1 MRITI
6 LPVYS
11 KLADMQDIPLS
22 LQARVP
28 FGWHLLRH
36 QVQTY
41 QALTTG
47 EVDVLL
53 NVAMTGDGKSLAAQ
67 LPTLIDNR
75 GLMAMYP
82 TNELIRDQEHQFEQT
97 RTRWSRPNLG
107 VTRLDAHQLD
117 QIEAETEL
125 RRADALVHSWV
136 NHEVVL
142 TNPDIFHY
150 VMEQYYIRPGAR
162 GDAPDR
168 IIEYLLQSFEQLVFA
183 EFHVFQ
189 SPQVV
194 SVMNALLF
202 IHAVTGETRPRKF
215 VFLSATPEPLL
226 LEYLQQAGLRYTIIE
241 GQYAHRLH
249 NPDSQCWR
257 RILHGCTLDMAPQTA
272 EEWVEGHL
280 EDTLLPFFLER
291 RPGAKGAIIVNSVA
305 SALRLVERLRAV
317 FASHGLRVASNT
329 GFDAA
334 EHRRTSYQADLLIGT
349 STIDVGVDFHINFLL
364 FESRDAGTF
373 LQRLGRLGRHDGY
386 EQDGT
391 LHRFPDFQAHA
402 LVPPWIH
409 ARFFE
414 AEQGSVPPF
423 SEGME
428 VDRERLSAIVR
439 EAFPQPTSFKQYGR
453 LWGGLQAA
461 RIIRG
466 LYHHTIKG
474 AYAGTRERLAECY
487 RQVLGVSIRSKLVE
501 IAELE
506 KEAPLLLE
514 EAWSFRGG
522 GDLISGVIDER
533 EQGSAQVK
541 VYDLMVMGLLA
552 NFEVTPIDQAEF
564 YELVAR
570 CKLPRR
576 AYGRH
581 DLVSYWRAWDVRP
594 ERKGIQ
600 ILLNQDIAGWGE
612 DDFGV
617 AQVLDHVE
625 VDAAGVEGLT
635 TLNRHLAR
643 RKMVALLCLLSPAEL
658 SRRLRLPQPFPIYR
672 FVSRD
677 GQEGSISFGRQA
689 LLLETALKSRPEI
702 RSGGGPMIV

>member
-1 MRITI
+1 M
-6 LPVYS
+6 LE
-11 KLADMQDIPLS
+11 
-22 LQARVP
+22 
-28 FGWHLLRH
+28 H

-47 EVDVLL
+47 EVDVLI
-53 NVAMTGDGKSLAAQ
+53 NIAMTGDGKSLAAQ
-67 LPTLIDNR
+67 LPTLTADR
-75 GLMAMYP
+75 PSPLMAMYP
-82 TNELIRDQEHQFEQT
+82 TNELISDQVLQFEQAKI
-97 RTRWSRPNLG
+97 RWNRPDLQ

-125 RRADALVHSWV
+125 RRADALVHSWR

-150 VMEQYYIRPGAR
+150 VMEQYYIRTGL
-162 GDAPDR
+162 DASDR
-168 IIEYLLQSFEQLVFA
+168 VLGPLLQLFDHLVFD

-189 SPQVV
+189 APQVV
-194 SVMNALLF
+194 SVINALLF
-202 IHAVTGETRPRKF
+202 IHEVTGAARPRKF

-226 LEYLQQAGLRYTIIE
+226 LEYLQRAGLRYTVIE
-241 GQYAHRLH
+241 GQYAHGPH
-249 NPDSQCWR
+249 TPDPLCWR
-257 RILHGCTLDMAPQTA
+257 PILRGCTLDMSPQTA
-272 EEWVEGHL
+272 EEWIEAHRD
-280 EDTLLPFFLER
+280 DTLLPFFLER

-305 SALRLVERLRAV
+305 AALRIVEHLRSVLA
-317 FASHGLRVASNT
+317 AHGLSVASNT

-334 EHRRTSYQADLLIGT
+334 ERRRTSYQADLLVGT
-349 STIDVGVDFHINFLL
+349 STIDVGVDFRINFLL

-373 LQRLGRLGRHDGY
+373 LQRLGRLGRHDEY
-386 EQDGT
+386 ERDGT

-414 AEQGSVPPF
+414 AEHGSMPLL

-428 VDRERLSAIVR
+428 VDREQLSAIVR
-439 EAFPQPTSFKQYGR
+439 EAFPQPTTFQQYGH

-466 LYHHTIKG
+466 LYHRTIKG
-474 AYAGTRERLAECY
+474 AYTGTRERLAERY
-487 RQVLGVSIRSKLVE
+487 RQVLRVSIRSKLAE

-522 GDLISGVIDER
+522 GDLISGVIDAR
-533 EQGSAQVK
+533 EHGSAQIK
-541 VYDLMVMGLLA
+541 VYDLMGLLA
-552 NFEVTPIDQAEF
+552 NFEVTLIDQAEF
-564 YELVAR
+564 YEVVER
-570 CKLPRR
+570 CGLPRR
-576 AYGRH
+576 AYERH
-581 DLVSYWRAWDVRP
+581 DLASYWRAWGVRP

-600 ILLNQDIAGWGE
+600 IVLNQAITGWRTE
-612 DDFGV
+612 HFGV

-625 VDAAGVEGLT
+625 VDGQGIEGLT

-643 RKMVALLCLLSPAEL
+643 RKMVVLLCLLSPAEL

-677 GQEGSISFGRQA
+677 RQEGSISFGRQA
-689 LLLETALKSRPEI
+689 LLLETTLNSRPDI
-702 RSGGGPMIV
+702 GCGGGSMIV